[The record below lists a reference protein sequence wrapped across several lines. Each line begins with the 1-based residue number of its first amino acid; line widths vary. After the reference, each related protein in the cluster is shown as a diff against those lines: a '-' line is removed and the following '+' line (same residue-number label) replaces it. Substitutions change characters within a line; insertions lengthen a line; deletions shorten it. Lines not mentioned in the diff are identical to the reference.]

1 MKFPLIQLY
10 VFNRSKPIVS
20 VKGIEGKLQ
29 WDDCDL
35 TGLPP
40 ERIEPTVT
48 DHGKIPKGQY
58 DNLPK
63 MFKATDGK
71 EYPIEDIIVLG

>member
-10 VFNRSKPIVS
+10 VLNRTKPNVVVS
-20 VKGIEGKLQ
+20 GVGKLQ

-35 TGLPP
+35 KGLPP
-40 ERIEPTVT
+40 ERLPGSMT
-48 DHGKIPKGQY
+48 DHGRIPKGQW

-63 MFKATDGK
+63 MFRATDGK
-71 EYPIEDIIVLG
+71 EYPIEDIMVLG